1 LCIESIGP
9 DFTGEE
15 IMLEDIKKALLAG
28 LGGVVLTRDKL
39 EEWKNRLVKENKMS
53 EGDATRLI
61 DDLIKA
67 GEGQWND
74 FERTLR
80 EMLRKRLDKMNLAD
94 QRELEKLQ
102 ARVEAL
108 ELRLSALEQN
118 SGTPEKIL

>member
-1 LCIESIGP
+1 
-9 DFTGEE
+9 
-15 IMLEDIKKALLAG
+15 MLEDIKKALLAG

-39 EEWKNRLVKENKMS
+39 EEWKDRLVKENKMS

-67 GEGQWND
+67 GEGQWKD
-74 FERTLR
+74 FESALR

-108 ELRLSALEQN
+108 ELRLSELERT
-118 SGTPEKIL
+118 SLTPEKIL